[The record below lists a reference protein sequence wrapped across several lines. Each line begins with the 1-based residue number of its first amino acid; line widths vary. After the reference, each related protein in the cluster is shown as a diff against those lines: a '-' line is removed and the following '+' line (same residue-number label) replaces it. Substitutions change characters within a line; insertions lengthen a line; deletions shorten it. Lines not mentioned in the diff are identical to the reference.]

1 MCVCTLVGN
10 LWGTLTNGEEHGAG
24 ALAAARPGAAVAQH
38 APLLGHQVVLEGF
51 DEQVLAL
58 RVVAHQLLRVHV
70 AHEEIPPQQG
80 QTHALHQLEW
90 GGEGEQTLSSK
101 ATCSSARIH
110 LGTVASAGMDTNNPD
125 VVSARIHQLNHTAAP
140 LNLTQGTC
148 CLRPSMSCL
157 TQLSTARYTS
167 SSDGTFRLSLEIRS
181 NTLTERERE
190 NETHHVG
197 HHSWHHTKIKHS
209 FTCTFACSF

>member
-70 AHEEIPPQQG
+70 AHEEIPPQ
-80 QTHALHQLEW
+80 
-90 GGEGEQTLSSK
+90 
-101 ATCSSARIH
+101 
-110 LGTVASAGMDTNNPD
+110 
-125 VVSARIHQLNHTAAP
+125 
-140 LNLTQGTC
+140 
-148 CLRPSMSCL
+148 
-157 TQLSTARYTS
+157 
-167 SSDGTFRLSLEIRS
+167 
-181 NTLTERERE
+181 
-190 NETHHVG
+190 
-197 HHSWHHTKIKHS
+197 
-209 FTCTFACSF
+209 